1 MHIICSCTTFPTS
14 ERQLFKD
21 VLAEFKDGTNCID
34 YLNKNIMHLVCE
46 NSGCYIPMIDRVKYI
61 MEQFPDFNLNM
72 ADIAGETPL
81 HKACTIDNRDLIN
94 YLCEKGGDA
103 NATSNVCCFVLPVH
117 LNIVHQRESQLTA
130 PLFFFFVYSFVEYNR
145 MAKHH

>member
-1 MHIICSCTTFPTS
+1 MFHFDFSAFCFFLVQQDRTPVHIICACTTFPTS

-21 VLAEFKDGTNCID
+21 VLAQFQDATNCLD

-46 NSGCYIPMIDRVKYI
+46 NSGCYIPMIDRVKFI
-61 MEQFPDFNLNM
+61 MEQFPNFDLTI

-81 HKACTIDNRDLIN
+81 HKACSIDNRDLIN

-103 NATSNVCCFVLPVH
+103 NARSNVCLCMCKSYIFV
-117 LNIVHQRESQLTA
+117 
-130 PLFFFFVYSFVEYNR
+130 
-145 MAKHH
+145 